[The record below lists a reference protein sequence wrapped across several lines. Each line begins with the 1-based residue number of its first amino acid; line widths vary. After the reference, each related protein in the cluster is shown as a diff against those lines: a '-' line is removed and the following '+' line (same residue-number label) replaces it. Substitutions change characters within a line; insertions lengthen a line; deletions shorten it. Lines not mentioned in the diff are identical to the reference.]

1 MRSFAV
7 LLALVCLTGAADA
20 SFADAKLEKRL
31 RAHVEMLASDAFEG
45 RGPGTEGEQKSIKY
59 IADSWRALKLR
70 PAANDGS
77 WFQPVALVERR
88 PDSSK
93 FTFFQNGHR
102 LSFAANEIILLG
114 RDKNYQASALP
125 VVFVGYGV
133 TAEGQAISGVKG
145 KLALMLANGS
155 GNGNAAVKSVESRH
169 DALVKAG
176 AEAVLL
182 VADGEEGSWPAMR
195 RQLMSKNIA
204 LQNEEIRAP
213 LQGGIS
219 SEFAVALVTA
229 AKKDWDGLRRAAAKP
244 GYLGED
250 LGITADLDVST
261 NVNRF
266 NSMNVIGKIP
276 GRNKA
281 SGAVLFMAH
290 WDHLGI
296 CRPEGDAD
304 RICNGAIDN
313 ASGIAVLTEVARA
326 LAKKRH
332 DREIY
337 FVATTAEESG
347 LHGAYSFAANPPVPL
362 DQIVVALNVD
372 TIAVAPAGS
381 KVAIIGRGTT
391 KLDRAI
397 ETVAA
402 KLGRKVEQSDQ
413 ANGFLQRQDGWALT
427 QKGVPALMINSS
439 FSDIPF
445 LEKYL
450 GSLYHG
456 PDDEISGALDLAG
469 TAEDTEL
476 HIALGKYFAS
486 RLQHAGNRTGS

>member
-1 MRSFAV
+1 MRPFAV
-7 LLALVCLTGAADA
+7 FFALICATCGTSA
-20 SFADAKLEKRL
+20 SFAEAKLEKRL
-31 RAHVEMLASDAFEG
+31 RGHVEILASDAFEG
-45 RGPGTEGEQKSIKY
+45 RAPGTGGEQKSIKY
-59 IADSWRALKLR
+59 IADTWRALKLR

-77 WFQPVALVERR
+77 WFEPVALVDRR
-88 PDSSK
+88 PESSK
-93 FTFFQNGHR
+93 FAFFQSGHR
-102 LSFAANEIILLG
+102 LSFAADEIILLG
-114 RDKNYQASALP
+114 REKNYQASALP
-125 VVFVGYGV
+125 LVFVGYGV
-133 TAEGQAISGVKG
+133 SQDGQAISGVAG
-145 KLALMLANGS
+145 KLVLMLTNARGNGS
-155 GNGNAAVKSVESRH
+155 VSAQSVETRRH
-169 DALVKAG
+169 ALVKAG
-176 AEAVLL
+176 AEGVLL
-182 VADGEEGSWPAMR
+182 VADGDEGSWPAIR
-195 RQLMSKNIA
+195 RQLMSKTTA
-204 LQNEEIRAP
+204 LQNDEIRAP
-213 LQGGIS
+213 LQGAIS

-229 AKKDWDGLRRAAAKP
+229 AKKDWDGLRKAAAKP
-244 GYLGED
+244 GYLSED
-250 LGITADLDVST
+250 LGITADFDVST

-276 GRNKA
+276 ARNKT

-296 CRPEGDAD
+296 CRPEGDTD
-304 RICNGAIDN
+304 RICNGAVDN
-313 ASGIAVLTEVARA
+313 ASGIAVLTEVARG

-347 LHGAYSFAANPPVPL
+347 LYGAYSFAANPPVAL

-391 KLDRAI
+391 KLDQAI
-397 ETVAA
+397 ESIAA
-402 KLGRKVEQSDQ
+402 KLGRKVEPSDQ
-413 ANGFLQRQDGWALT
+413 ANSFLKRQDGWALT

-445 LEKYL
+445 LEKYM

-486 RLQHAGNRTGS
+486 RQQHAGNRTGS